1 MQLERI
7 AWRPSARARLTTIAA
22 AAAATTLVSTSAA
35 LAADWTP
42 TRTVTTNTS
51 GTLYAPSVAADG
63 TGLTVFTNDVGSI
76 PTIRTLGAT
85 GTTWNPGTALT
96 ATQTGLKNLKV
107 AIAPNGEG
115 AAVWELPLADRTIVR
130 GSTRS
135 PAGAWSTPVNISAD
149 TANTFSTSP
158 DVAIDG
164 SGNATVVWSHF
175 IPANPGTSAA
185 QSQAYVATKPAGV
198 PSFTFIANLL
208 DGNRWVN
215 SVKVAVNADGKTA
228 VVVGKTGGL
237 AAGDTTAVETYARM
251 PGGNFY
257 SVGGVG
263 MSGSPIETYDVTVG
277 PTGLGAMT
285 YSATSVG
292 GGTPPREIRLFAGT
306 VNGQSAWTIGGSLSN
321 SALESSEPSIA
332 VDANDNI
339 TVAWAQTNALNPSI
353 VARTRFGVNGGL
365 TPITNVTPLPTSGS
379 DPGTASPQ
387 IIAVGD
393 GTLTMGYLE
402 NAASGNNTVLRV
414 KRRSAIVSVTDGAW
428 SSPTTVGSLG
438 DGLGGFDLAALSTN
452 ESAIV
457 WGTQVG
463 TSSTYELKSAYFDNT
478 APTLGGFTTANLVAT
493 KPASFSVTT
502 SDRWTTAPTV
512 TWDFDDGTTGTGTN
526 PTHTY
531 ALPGNYRVTI
541 TTTDEFGNSTS
552 QEQRITVAS
561 APTSGGTGGGTG
573 GSSSKN
579 LDSLSCKAK
588 RKGAKGVQITCMSP
602 TAPTGSVTVNG
613 TLRRFKASGKGA
625 KITGPVKVTTT
636 KGSIT
641 LSFKPKK
648 RLAKGRY
655 VVELTQSG
663 PAGTSTQLFTVRL

>member
-7 AWRPSARARLTTIAA
+7 AWRPSARARLTTLAA

-42 TRTVTTNTS
+42 ARTVTTNTS

-135 PAGAWSTPVNISAD
+135 AAGAWSNPVNISAD

-175 IPANPGTSAA
+175 IPAVPGASAA
-185 QSQAYVATKPAGV
+185 SSQAYVALKPAGV
-198 PSFTFIANLL
+198 PSFNFIANLT

-228 VVVGKTGGL
+228 VVVGKTSGL
-237 AAGDTTAVETYARM
+237 AAGPTTVVETYARIA
-251 PGGNFY
+251 GGNFY
-257 SVGGVG
+257 SVGGAAL
-263 MSGSPIETYDVTVG
+263 SGGPIESYDVTVG

-285 YSATSVG
+285 FTAVPFG
-292 GGTPPREIRLFAGT
+292 GGTPPREIRYMAGV
-306 VNGQSAWTIGGSLSN
+306 VNGVGAWGITGSMSN
-321 SALESSEPSIA
+321 SALDSIQPSIA

-339 TVAWAQTNALNPSI
+339 TVAWAQANALAASV
-353 VARTRFGVNGGL
+353 VARTRFGVNGAL
-365 TPITNVTPLPTSGS
+365 TPITNVTPLPTSGT
-379 DPGTASPQ
+379 DPAAVTPQ

-393 GTLTMGYLE
+393 GTLTMGYIE
-402 NAASGNNTVLRV
+402 NRSDGTSVLRV
-414 KRRSAIVSVTDGAW
+414 KRRTAIVSVTDGAW
-428 SSPTTVGSLG
+428 SSPTTVGDIG
-438 DGLGGFDLAALSTN
+438 DELGGFDLAALSTN

-457 WGTQVG
+457 WGTRVG

-478 APTLGGFTTANLVAT
+478 APTLSGFTSANLVAT

-531 ALPGNYRVTI
+531 ALPGNYRITI

-561 APTSGGTGGGTG
+561 APATGGTGGTTG
-573 GSSSKN
+573 GRN
-579 LDSLSCKAK
+579 LADLSCKAK
-588 RKGAKGVQITCMSP
+588 RKGKRGVTITCTAP
-602 TAPTGSVTVNG
+602 QAPTGEVTLFA
-613 TLRRFKASGKGA
+613 TLRRFAATGTGA
-625 KITGPVKVTTT
+625 KISGPKGAST
-636 KGSIT
+636 KAS
-641 LSFKPKK
+641 SFKLTFTPKK
-648 RLAKGRY
+648 RLKKGKY
-655 VVELTQSG
+655 SLQVVQSG
-663 PAGTSTQLFTVRL
+663 PAGSGTQTVTFTL